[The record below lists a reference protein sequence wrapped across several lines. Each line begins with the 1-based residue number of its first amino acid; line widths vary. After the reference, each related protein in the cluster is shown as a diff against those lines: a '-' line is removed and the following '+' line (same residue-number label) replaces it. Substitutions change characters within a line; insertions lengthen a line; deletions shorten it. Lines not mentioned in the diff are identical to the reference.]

1 MYQMFRMLFP
11 LNNDTLILFLEKKTF
26 FVREINMKKRLKPE
40 NTQKVPIVVPFR
52 YTHVSG
58 PYPATCVMLKI
69 LKYVKEGVLNTS
81 KHVK

>member
-11 LNNDTLILFLEKKTF
+11 LKNDTLILFLEKNF

-58 PYPATCVMLKI
+58 SYPATCVMQKI
-69 LKYVKEGVLNTS
+69 LKYVKEGVLNTP

>member
-1 MYQMFRMLFP
+1 
-11 LNNDTLILFLEKKTF
+11 
-26 FVREINMKKRLKPE
+26 MKKRLKPE
-40 NTQKVPIVVPFR
+40 NTPKVPIVVPFR

-69 LKYVKEGVLNTS
+69 LKYVKEGVLNTP